1 MLVGVAGAVALG
13 CSKKKTEAAGEPEES
28 SATVSSA
35 TVSSAT
41 VSSATVSPA
50 APAAPSDANEVE
62 AGAKAEAAADA
73 LLRCDGQEGWEPYE
87 MKHLQTGAVSRAKEG
102 APLPELEWQPC
113 DGKERCER
121 LVLTG
126 RQKLLA
132 VGANGNAIDL
142 VVAETCGDDTM
153 VTVGPVEGAATTA
166 IRGEDMAFETAA
178 AGGGRFLLGGFA
190 RHRTEQATEG
200 FVPREYL
207 LTGRKSAQTKLEPA
221 RNKQKATPAAAA
233 SQIVQVAI
241 DGKRCTTLFWKL
253 GVDQC
258 DFEGPD
264 TEEFVMFGAHLLFR
278 SADGKG
284 MTWNAKGGLREVLPS
299 VDWFVSD
306 GVNVL
311 WSREGQLYMT
321 QPRWDF
327 EDLTADPLP
336 GEAGPKPVAIGCDR
350 SLAKGE
356 SGWVLR
362 NLKAGTY
369 WELDAERFPEE
380 VGDQVAM
387 NCDWAVWNNGYRV
400 SLASPGTL
408 QEVSSSTAPAQ

>member
-1 MLVGVAGAVALG
+1 M
-13 CSKKKTEAAGEPEES
+13 
-28 SATVSSA
+28 
-35 TVSSAT
+35 
-41 VSSATVSPA
+41 
-50 APAAPSDANEVE
+50 
-62 AGAKAEAAADA
+62 
-73 LLRCDGQEGWEPYE
+73 
-87 MKHLQTGAVSRAKEG
+87 
-102 APLPELEWQPC
+102 PLPKLEWQPC

-178 AGGGRFLLGGFA
+178 AGGDRFLLGGFA

-299 VDWFVSD
+299 VDW
-306 GVNVL
+306 
-311 WSREGQLYMT
+311 
-321 QPRWDF
+321 
-327 EDLTADPLP
+327 
-336 GEAGPKPVAIGCDR
+336 
-350 SLAKGE
+350 
-356 SGWVLR
+356 
-362 NLKAGTY
+362 
-369 WELDAERFPEE
+369 ELDAERFPEE